1 MLNVINVDCEAR
13 AAANVTAMRGARQRS
28 PAFEASALE
37 QDYTDAVRD
46 VLQVPAPRQA
56 ALREALMELTNGRAM
71 FED

>member
-1 MLNVINVDCEAR
+1 
-13 AAANVTAMRGARQRS
+13 MRGARQRS